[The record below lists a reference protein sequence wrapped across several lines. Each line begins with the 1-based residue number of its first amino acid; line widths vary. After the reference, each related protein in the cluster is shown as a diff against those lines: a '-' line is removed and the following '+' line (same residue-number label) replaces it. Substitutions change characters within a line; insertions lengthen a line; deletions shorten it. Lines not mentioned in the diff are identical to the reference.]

1 MTGSGTP
8 HPAAPTDNS
17 QPPSPASAT
26 SASTTSANAIPANA
40 RKHWFFPG
48 WTMLAISA
56 AGQYMSAPGQ
66 SYSVAAIKDPMRAG
80 LGISET
86 DFSLAYGC
94 ATLLSAALLPTFG
107 RLVDRFGARVMLPLI
122 ATGLGAA
129 CLQMSRVNSL
139 IDLYV
144 GFAFV
149 RTLGQGAMSLVS
161 VWLIG
166 EWFEQRRG
174 MATAI
179 AGLGGG
185 LSVMTVP
192 LINNRIIE
200 HSGWEANWV
209 ALGLAA
215 WVILVLPGVLLIR
228 DRPEDLGLHPDGLD
242 PDPPSAAEPARDAS
256 SEPPETGDI
265 AAAQVPSEQRPPEQ
279 ISSAQG
285 PSTEGPSILSYADSW
300 TVAEAIRNPTFWKL
314 LSVPTTSGL
323 VGTGLVFHQ
332 VALLG
337 QHGLLPWQALGLM
350 TIQAGFA
357 TAMTF
362 PVGYLTDRVQNRFIL
377 FVAMCLL
384 ATATLLVLNLPA
396 AWLAIVYA
404 LLLGMH
410 GSIMRSTANVIW
422 INYYGRAHQGAIR
435 GVAWAMMIFG
445 AALGPFPLA
454 ISIDHLG
461 TYAPALYGLLTLPA
475 LAALAVWTA
484 TPPGKPPREH
494 QPDDRKPA

>member
-1 MTGSGTP
+1 MTGSRTSQTEMPGDDARP
-8 HPAAPTDNS
+8 PAAP
-17 QPPSPASAT
+17 
-26 SASTTSANAIPANA
+26 NA
-40 RKHWFFPG
+40 RKYWFFPG

-86 DFSLAYGC
+86 DYSLAYGA
-94 ATLLSAALLPTFG
+94 ATLLSAVLLPTFG

-122 ATGLGAA
+122 AAGLGAA
-129 CLQMSRVNSL
+129 CLQMSRVDSL
-139 IDLYV
+139 TDLYV

-149 RTLGQGAMSLVS
+149 RTLGQGALSLVS

-166 EWFEQRRG
+166 EWFEHRRG

-200 HSGWEANWV
+200 NYGWQANWM

-215 WVILVLPGVLLIR
+215 WVLLVLPGILLIR
-228 DRPEDLGLHPDGLD
+228 DRPEDLGLHPDGLEPQPVSD
-242 PDPPSAAEPARDAS
+242 AETLPVESAAE
-256 SEPPETGDI
+256 ETRKP
-265 AAAQVPSEQRPPEQ
+265 Q
-279 ISSAQG
+279 
-285 PSTEGPSILSYADSW
+285 GPSILSYADSW
-300 TVAEAIRNPTFWKL
+300 TVAEAIRDPSFWKL

-332 VALLG
+332 VALLE

-357 TAMTF
+357 TVMTF
-362 PVGYLTDRVQNRFIL
+362 PIGYLTDRVPSRFIL
-377 FVAMCLL
+377 FAAMCLL
-384 ATATLLVLNLPA
+384 AVATLLVLNLPA
-396 AWLAIVYA
+396 AWLAIAYA
-404 LLLGMH
+404 LLLGAH
-410 GSIMRSTANVIW
+410 GSIIRSTANVIW

-454 ISIDHLG
+454 FSIDRLG
-461 TYAPALYGLLTLPA
+461 TYAPALYAFLTLPV
-475 LAALAVWTA
+475 LAAIAVWTA
-484 TPPGKPPREH
+484 KPPGKPRRSHSPLSDETSENG
-494 QPDDRKPA
+494 

>member
-1 MTGSGTP
+1 MTGPPTAGTDES
-8 HPAAPTDNS
+8 HGNSETKPAV
-17 QPPSPASAT
+17 
-26 SASTTSANAIPANA
+26 TT
-40 RKHWFFPG
+40 RKYWFFPG

-66 SYSVAAIKDPMRAG
+66 SYSVAAIKDPMRTG
-80 LGISET
+80 LDISET

-129 CLQMSRVNSL
+129 CLQMSRVDSL
-139 IDLYV
+139 IDLYI

-149 RTLGQGAMSLVS
+149 RTLGQGALSLVS
-161 VWLIG
+161 VWLVG
-166 EWFEQRRG
+166 EWFEHRRG

-192 LINNRIIE
+192 LINNQIIE
-200 HSGWEANWV
+200 HFGWQSNWM
-209 ALGLAA
+209 ALGVAA
-215 WVILVLPGVLLIR
+215 WAILVLPGILLIR
-228 DRPEDLGLHPDGLD
+228 DRPEDLGLQPDGLEPVSTPGQD
-242 PDPPSAAEPARDAS
+242 VKQPDSDNTSPLNEDA
-256 SEPPETGDI
+256 D
-265 AAAQVPSEQRPPEQ
+265 
-279 ISSAQG
+279 
-285 PSTEGPSILSYADSW
+285 STSGPSILSYADSW
-300 TVAEAIRNPTFWKL
+300 TVAEAIRNPSFWKL
-314 LSVPTTSGL
+314 LAVPTTSGL

-337 QHGLLPWQALGLM
+337 RHGLPPWKALGLM

-357 TAMTF
+357 TVMTF
-362 PVGYLTDRVQNRFIL
+362 PVGYLTDRVQSRFIL
-377 FVAMCLL
+377 FAAMCLL
-384 ATATLLVLNLPA
+384 TTATLLVLNLPV

-410 GSIMRSTANVIW
+410 GSIMRSTANVVW

-445 AALGPFPLA
+445 SALGPFPLA

-461 TYAPALYGLLTLPA
+461 TYDPALYGFLALPA
-475 LAALAVWTA
+475 LAAIAVWTA
-484 TPPGKPPREH
+484 RPPGKPPRSHSEF
-494 QPDDRKPA
+494 PDDRSGHE

>member
-1 MTGSGTP
+1 
-8 HPAAPTDNS
+8 
-17 QPPSPASAT
+17 
-26 SASTTSANAIPANA
+26 
-40 RKHWFFPG
+40 
-48 WTMLAISA
+48 MLAISA

-66 SYSVAAIKDPMRAG
+66 SYSVAAIKDPMRTG

-86 DFSLAYGC
+86 DYSLAYGA
-94 ATLLSAALLPTFG
+94 ATLLSAVLLPTFG

-129 CLQMSRVNSL
+129 CLQMSRVDSL

-149 RTLGQGAMSLVS
+149 RTLGQGALSLVS

-166 EWFEQRRG
+166 EWFEHRRG

-192 LINNRIIE
+192 LLNNQIIE
-200 HSGWEANWV
+200 HFGWQANWM
-209 ALGLAA
+209 ALGVAA
-215 WVILVLPGVLLIR
+215 WGILVLPGLLLIR
-228 DRPEDLGLHPDGLD
+228 DRPEDLGLHPDGLA
-242 PDPPSAAEPARDAS
+242 PQA
-256 SEPPETGDI
+256 
-265 AAAQVPSEQRPPEQ
+265 
-279 ISSAQG
+279 
-285 PSTEGPSILSYADSW
+285 PSTATVADTSKAQASDVEKARRPAGPSILSYADSW
-300 TVAEAIRNPTFWKL
+300 TVAEAIRDPSFWKL

-362 PVGYLTDRVQNRFIL
+362 PIGYLTDRVPSRFIL
-377 FVAMCLL
+377 FGAMGLL
-384 ATATLLVLNLPA
+384 AVATLLVLNLPV

-404 LLLGMH
+404 LLLGAH
-410 GSIMRSTANVIW
+410 GSIMRSTANVVW
-422 INYYGRAHQGAIR
+422 INYYGRAHQGAVR

-461 TYAPALYGLLTLPA
+461 TYAPALYGFLALPA
-475 LAALAVWTA
+475 LAAIAVWTA
-484 TPPGKPPREH
+484 KPPGKPPR
-494 QPDDRKPA
+494 QRGGV